1 MWMEKPLE
9 KAYGIPSTINVAM
22 IIGIHAD
29 VIKEVPT
36 AIVIGVH
43 TGAKKDADEETVR
56 AEDAE
61 TVKMAY
67 GFPKLMMAGKKHY

>member
-1 MWMEKPLE
+1 
-9 KAYGIPSTINVAM
+9 M

-29 VIKEVPT
+29 VIKEVPK